1 MERAA
6 VQTPIPLTQGARAN
20 GKRGRKEVE
29 INHAVYQKR
38 CIIFVFMPKT
48 IYLCRKTKIMAV
60 RNFTSR
66 EFRSRQ
72 AHVFDLADQ
81 GEKVIIRRNKK
92 QAYILVP
99 VEDDDLTITPELSA
113 RIEKARQE
121 IRAERCVTLKNSE
134 DIDAY
139 FDGL

>member
-1 MERAA
+1 
-6 VQTPIPLTQGARAN
+6 
-20 GKRGRKEVE
+20 
-29 INHAVYQKR
+29 
-38 CIIFVFMPKT
+38 
-48 IYLCRKTKIMAV
+48 MAV

-72 AHVFDLADQ
+72 AYVFDLADQ

-99 VEDDDLTITPELSA
+99 VEDDDLTITSELSA